1 MVTSCMSYHK
11 EASCAVLSCLVV
23 SDILKLPG
31 SQVPLPVG
39 ILQEILE
46 TVALPS
52 SRGSSQ
58 PRVEPRVFHIAGRF
72 FAV

>member
-1 MVTSCMSYHK
+1 MSYHK
-11 EASCAVLSCLVV
+11 EACCAVLSCLVV
-23 SDILKLPG
+23 SDILKLSG

-39 ILQEILE
+39 IIQEILE
-46 TVALPS
+46 MVAMPS

-58 PRVEPRVFHIAGRF
+58 PRIEPRFFHIAGRF